1 MPSYKNFKNQ
11 SKRDAEG
18 QDIFK
23 KPNSTIKEIDMS
35 KLRRDKL
42 IDWISFYRRNM
53 HRFIDHYFGIK
64 LHPYQVLLVYLMS
77 ISDSFVAIC
86 SRAVGKTWLVGV
98 FACAKAVL
106 YPNSE
111 IVVVSSTKQQ
121 AGIIVSDKITSLR
134 NDYPNL
140 AREIKKLTENMNK
153 WQVDF
158 YNGSV
163 IKIVASRDSS
173 RGKRS
178 TFTIYEEFRLIDK
191 QVLDAVIRPFAYIRQ
206 APYLKNPKYA
216 HLGEEPKEVFISSAY
231 RKYLWWFD
239 ETKKNI
245 IAMLKGDNAGFV
257 AIDFSVAIRHHI
269 KTARQIRNEIS
280 KMDEITAQ
288 EEIFNIPYGEN
299 SDAYFKLEMFDRAR
313 TIQKA
318 FYPQRMETY
327 NFKKNPYAIK
337 KSEGEIRLIS
347 CDVAQ
352 KAGKSNDLSATGC
365 LRLMPTRRGYTIDLA
380 YMETFSGV
388 DSISQSAR
396 IKQLYYAFDAD
407 ILVLDV
413 GTGGGGLPMYDQLGQ
428 ITTDSE
434 SGVEW
439 PAWTIVPDITISNE
453 NYEEL
458 SKRTLGVGAVPNI
471 YPISASAKLNS
482 IMAVQMRD
490 KLQKRMF
497 GFLVD
502 EMSAEDY
509 LIKSSYQKEYLD
521 QNDPTAKSWFLAPY
535 VQTSLLIN
543 ECINLS
549 MTVSI
554 GNIKLTEVP
563 GSRKDRFSS
572 LLYGTYYASI
582 LDQELLKEDNYDPS
596 EEMMSLVQSV

>member
-1 MPSYKNFKNQ
+1 
-11 SKRDAEG
+11 
-18 QDIFK
+18 
-23 KPNSTIKEIDMS
+23 
-35 KLRRDKL
+35 L
-42 IDWISFYRRNM
+42 
-53 HRFIDHYFGIK
+53 
-64 LHPYQVLLVYLMS
+64 
-77 ISDSFVAIC
+77 
-86 SRAVGKTWLVGV
+86 KTWLVGV

-257 AIDFSVAIRHHI
+257 AIDFAVAIRHHI
-269 KTARQIRNEIS
+269 KTARQIKNEIS

-313 TIQKA
+313 TIKKA
-318 FYPQRMETY
+318 FYPQRTETY

-337 KSEGEIRLIS
+337 KADGEIRLIS

-352 KAGKSNDLSATGC
+352 KAGKSNDLSATSC
-365 LRLMPTRRGYTIDLA
+365 LRLMPTRRGYMIDLV

-434 SGVEW
+434 SGTEW
-439 PAWTIVPDITISNE
+439 PAWTIVPDITISND

-458 SKRTLGVGAVPNI
+458 SKRTLGVGAVQNI
-471 YPISASAKLNS
+471 YPITASAKLNS

-521 QNDPTAKSWFLAPY
+521 QNDSTARSWFLAPY

-549 MTVSI
+549 MAVSI
-554 GNIKLTEVP
+554 GNIKLTEIP
-563 GSRKDRFSS
+563 GTRKDRFSS
-572 LLYGTYYASI
+572 LLYGTHYASI
-582 LDQELLKEDNYDPS
+582 LDQELLKEDTYDPA

>member
-1 MPSYKNFKNQ
+1 
-11 SKRDAEG
+11 
-18 QDIFK
+18 
-23 KPNSTIKEIDMS
+23 
-35 KLRRDKL
+35 
-42 IDWISFYRRNM
+42 
-53 HRFIDHYFGIK
+53 
-64 LHPYQVLLVYLMS
+64 
-77 ISDSFVAIC
+77 
-86 SRAVGKTWLVGV
+86 
-98 FACAKAVL
+98 
-106 YPNSE
+106 
-111 IVVVSSTKQQ
+111 
-121 AGIIVSDKITSLR
+121 
-134 NDYPNL
+134 
-140 AREIKKLTENMNK
+140 
-153 WQVDF
+153 
-158 YNGSV
+158 
-163 IKIVASRDSS
+163 
-173 RGKRS
+173 
-178 TFTIYEEFRLIDK
+178 
-191 QVLDAVIRPFAYIRQ
+191 
-206 APYLKNPKYA
+206 
-216 HLGEEPKEVFISSAY
+216 
-231 RKYLWWFD
+231 
-239 ETKKNI
+239 
-245 IAMLKGDNAGFV
+245 
-257 AIDFSVAIRHHI
+257 
-269 KTARQIRNEIS
+269 
-280 KMDEITAQ
+280 
-288 EEIFNIPYGEN
+288 
-299 SDAYFKLEMFDRAR
+299 
-313 TIQKA
+313 
-318 FYPQRMETY
+318 METY

-337 KSEGEIRLIS
+337 KSDGEIRLIS

-365 LRLMPTRRGYTIDLA
+365 LRLMPTRKGYTIDLV

-439 PAWTIVPDITISNE
+439 PAWTIVPNPTISNDD
-453 NYEEL
+453 YEEL

-521 QNDPTAKSWFLAPY
+521 QDDPTAKSWFLAPY